1 MLNVETIRKVRQA
14 HFRDR
19 KGIREI
25 SRDLNLSRNTVR
37 NIIRSGITDQKYERS
52 TQPHPKLGTFIARL
66 SELLEE
72 DSDKPIRHRRS
83 AQLLFE
89 QLQREG
95 YAGGYDAVRRYVGIR
110 KRALGTASVKAYVP
124 LEYAPGDAFQFDW
137 SYEQVELGGV
147 QMVVKIAQF
156 RLCHSRKPFCIAY
169 TRETLEMV
177 LDAHI
182 RAFEFFGGV
191 CYRGIYDN
199 LKTVVTKV
207 LLGKER
213 VFNRRFQ
220 NLASHYLFDLVACTP
235 AAGWEKG
242 QVENQVGVIRKRFF
256 AKRRRFASLEEL
268 NEWLAQEC
276 RNHAATAKHPERK
289 DQTVA
294 QVFAE
299 EKSKLLALPTSPF
312 DGYHEIVSRVS
323 PQLLISFDRNRY
335 SVDAMAVGKTVSV
348 RAYAD
353 RIVMVM
359 DGTVIGS
366 HRRHLGRDKVIYDPW
381 HYLAVL
387 EKKPGALRDG
397 APFKQWALP
406 EAMVKVRRILENRT
420 GGDRQF
426 VSILSVVSRYGLES
440 VAAACAQVVD
450 DKTVSSDVI
459 LNILSRTHDME
470 PSPELLPLSSQL
482 PLLRIIPVVD
492 CCRYDRLLS
501 GDSYGTA

>member
-1 MLNVETIRKVRQA
+1 MLNVETIRKIRQA
-14 HFRDR
+14 HFRDG

-25 SRDLNLSRNTVR
+25 SRELNLSRNTVR
-37 NIIRSGITDQKYERS
+37 NIIRSGITEQKYERIA
-52 TQPHPKLGTFIARL
+52 QPHPKLGTFIERLAELL
-66 SELLEE
+66 SE
-72 DSDKPIRHRRS
+72 DSSKPVSHRRS

-95 YAGGYDAVRRYVGIR
+95 YDGGYDAVRRCVCTR
-110 KRALGTASVKAYVP
+110 KRASGAALVKAYIP
-124 LEYAPGDAFQFDW
+124 LEYGPGDAFQFDW
-137 SYEQVELGGV
+137 SYEQVEIAGV
-147 QMVVKIAQF
+147 HEEVKIAQF
-156 RLCHSRKPFCIAY
+156 RLCHSRQPFCVAY
-169 TRETLEMV
+169 HRETLEMV

-199 LKTVVTKV
+199 LKTVVSKV
-207 LLGKER
+207 LLGKDR

-235 AAGWEKG
+235 GAGWEKG
-242 QVENQVGVIRKRFF
+242 QVENQVGVVRKRFF

-268 NEWLAQEC
+268 NEWLADEC
-276 RNHAATAKHPERK
+276 RNHAATTKHPERK
-289 DQTVA
+289 DKTVA

-299 EKSKLLALPTSPF
+299 EKGKLLVLPVSPF
-312 DGYHEIVSRVS
+312 DGYQESVIRVS

-335 SVDAMAVGKTVSV
+335 SVDAMAVGKTVSL

-353 RIVMVM
+353 RIVMVL
-359 DGTVIGS
+359 DGVVVG
-366 HRRHLGRDKVIYDPW
+366 RHQRQFGRDKVVYDPW

-387 EKKPGALRDG
+387 ERKPGALRDG

-406 EAMVKVRRILENRT
+406 EAMVEVRNILAGRA

-440 VAAACAQVVD
+440 VAAACAQVVA
-450 DKTVSSDVI
+450 DKTISSDVI
-459 LNILSRTHDME
+459 LSILSRTHEE
-470 PSPELLPLSSQL
+470 PSPEPLPLSAQL
-482 PLLRIIPVVD
+482 PLILLIPVVD

-501 GDSYGTA
+501 GGAYGTA

>member
-1 MLNVETIRKVRQA
+1 METIRKIRQA
-14 HFRDR
+14 HFRDG

-25 SRDLNLSRNTVR
+25 SRDLNLSRNTVKK
-37 NIIRSGITDQKYERS
+37 IIRSGITDQKYERV
-52 TQPHPKLGTFIARL
+52 TQPHPRLGAFIERL
-66 SELLEE
+66 AAMLEE
-72 DSDKPIRHRRS
+72 DSDKPVRHRRS

-89 QLQREG
+89 QLQREEG
-95 YAGGYDAVRRYVGIR
+95 YEGGYDAVRRYVGAR
-110 KRALGTASVKAYVP
+110 KREIGTASVKAYVP

-156 RLCHSRKPFCIAY
+156 RLCHSRQPFCVAY

-182 RAFEFFGGV
+182 RAFAFFGGV

-199 LKTVVTKV
+199 LKTVVSKV
-207 LLGKER
+207 LLGKDR

-242 QVENQVGVIRKRFF
+242 QVENQVGVVRKRFF

-276 RNHAATAKHPERK
+276 RNHAATTKHPERK
-289 DQTVA
+289 EHTVA
-294 QVFAE
+294 EVFAE
-299 EKSKLLALPTSPF
+299 EQSQLLSLPAVPF

-323 PQLLISFDRNRY
+323 PQLLINFDRNRY
-335 SVDAMAVGKTVSV
+335 SVDAMAVGKSVSV

-359 DGTVIGS
+359 DGSVVGS

-397 APFKQWALP
+397 APFKQWSLP
-406 EAMVKVRRILENRT
+406 DAMVEVRRTLEDRDA

-426 VSILSVVSRYGLES
+426 VSILSMVGRYGLES
-440 VAAACAQVVD
+440 VAAACAQVID
-450 DKTVSSDVI
+450 DQTVSSDVV
-459 LNILSRTHDME
+459 LSILSRAHDQE
-470 PSPELLPLSSQL
+470 PSPEPLPPSPQL
-482 PLLRIIPVVD
+482 PRITLVPVVD

-501 GDSYGTA
+501 GGPHGNA

>member
-14 HFRDR
+14 HFRDG
-19 KGIREI
+19 KKIRAICRE
-25 SRDLNLSRNTVR
+25 LNLSRDKVR

-52 TQPHPKLGTFIARL
+52 TQPHPKLGSFIARL
-66 SELLEE
+66 LELLRE
-72 DSDKPIRHRRS
+72 DIEKPVPHRRS
-83 AQLLFE
+83 AQMLFE

-95 YAGGYDAVRRYVGIR
+95 YEGGYDAIRRYVGNW
-110 KRALGTASVKAYVP
+110 KRAGGTALVTAYVP
-124 LEYAPGDAFQFDW
+124 LEYDPGDAFQFDW

-147 QMVVKIAQF
+147 QMIVKVAQF

-199 LKTVVTKV
+199 LKTVVIKV
-207 LLGKER
+207 LMGKDR

-242 QVENQVGVIRKRFF
+242 QVENQVGVVRKRFF
-256 AKRRRFASLEEL
+256 AKRRRFDSLDEL
-268 NEWLAQEC
+268 NEWLADEC

-289 DQTVA
+289 EQTVA
-294 QVFAE
+294 QVFDE
-299 EKSKLLALPTSPF
+299 EKGKLLALPAVPF
-312 DGYHEIVSRVS
+312 DGYRESVLRVS
-323 PQLLISFDRNRY
+323 PQLLINFDRNRY
-335 SVDAMAVGKTVSV
+335 SVEAMAVGKTVSV
-348 RAYAD
+348 RAYAN
-353 RIVMVM
+353 RVVMVL
-359 DGTVIGS
+359 DGKEVGN
-366 HRRHLGRDKVIYDPW
+366 HRRHLGRDKVICDPW
-381 HYLAVL
+381 HYLPVL
-387 EKKPGALRDG
+387 ERKPGALRDG

-406 EAMVKVRRILENRT
+406 EAMVEVRKILADRV

-426 VSILSVVSRYGLES
+426 VDILAVVSRYGLEP
-440 VAAACAQVVD
+440 VAAACAQVVID
-450 DKTVSSDVI
+450 QTISSDVV
-459 LNILSRTHDME
+459 LSILSRTHEE
-470 PSPELLPLSSQL
+470 PVPEPLPLSAQL
-482 PLLRIIPVVD
+482 PQLTLIPVVD

-501 GDSYGTA
+501 GGAYGTA